1 MNEHGL
7 SANKA
12 LLIVRDILLE
22 VASVRLCQVTIAELL
37 SDRVRAD
44 DADGIWRIVAV
55 ALSSYPAVQSFDSFD
70 YSMQLRT
77 G

>member
-12 LLIVRDILLE
+12 LLLVREILLE
-22 VASVRLCQVTIAELL
+22 VSSVRLCEVTIAELL

-55 ALSSYPAVQSFDSFD
+55 ALSSFPAVHAFD
-70 YSMQLRT
+70 YSTQLRT